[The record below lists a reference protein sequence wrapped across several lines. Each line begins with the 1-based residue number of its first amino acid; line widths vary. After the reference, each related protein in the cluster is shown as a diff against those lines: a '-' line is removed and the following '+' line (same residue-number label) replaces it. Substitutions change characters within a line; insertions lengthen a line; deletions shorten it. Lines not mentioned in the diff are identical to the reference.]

1 MSSTVVPIRLGRTT
15 AYVVRGTRP
24 ILIDCGMPGNGKR
37 ILEHLRR
44 ASIAPSEL
52 ALIVITHAH
61 LDHVGS
67 LFALKEHTSAPVA
80 IHTGD
85 AEALRSG
92 TNAAL
97 RSPSLLGRV
106 IAPLL
111 RLQKLLPGVE
121 PDVPIDDEFDLA
133 GYGVRGTILP
143 TPGHTPGSVSVLLE
157 GGAAVVGDLVM
168 GRPFHWRTPHL
179 PFFADDAGAVRRSLD
194 LLLDRGIT
202 RFYAAHGGPFTSHA
216 VQALLQ
222 DQVAVRGTAG

>member
-1 MSSTVVPIRLGRTT
+1 MSETIVPLRLGRTT
-15 AYVVRGTRP
+15 AYLVNEKRP

-44 ASIAPSEL
+44 AGVAPSEL

-67 LFALKEHTSAPVA
+67 LFALKEHASAPVA
-80 IHTGD
+80 IHVGD
-85 AEALRSG
+85 AEALRTG

-97 RSPSLLGRV
+97 RSPSVLGRV

-111 RLQKLLPGVE
+111 RLQRPLQGVE
-121 PDVPIDDEFDLA
+121 PDVLIDGVLDLA
-133 GYGVRGTILP
+133 EYGVRGEILP
-143 TPGHTPGSVSVLLE
+143 TPGHTPGSISVLLE

-179 PFFADDAGAVRRSLD
+179 PFFADDAGEVRRSLG

-202 RFYAAHGGPFTSHA
+202 QFYAAHGGPFTSHA
-216 VQALLQ
+216 VQALL
-222 DQVAVRGTAG
+222 